1 MGQCMRYIVE
11 DSGAFPLLEGRRESH
26 LDCWNIQTRISGFES
41 VGLQDDNVALKIQL
55 FTTQSSLINYLRV
68 TRKHSYLIVNV
79 HEPHSIGHVIRKHE
93 RGYESEHST

>member
-1 MGQCMRYIVE
+1 MRYIVE

-55 FTTQSSLINYLRV
+55 FTTQPSLINYLRV

-79 HEPHSIGHVIRKHE
+79 HEPHNIHVIRKHE

>member
-1 MGQCMRYIVE
+1 MKEGAKAILIAGIFKLAFQ
-11 DSGAFPLLEGRRESH
+11 DSR
-26 LDCWNIQTRISGFES
+26 